1 MSHIHILT
9 IVPLNFNALKIITE
23 ELMKNKMK
31 KKNQLL
37 IDWIKITAL
46 FIYKSISL
54 RKLTE
59 RLTERITKS

>member
-37 IDWIKITAL
+37 ID
-46 FIYKSISL
+46 
-54 RKLTE
+54 
-59 RLTERITKS
+59 